1 LTNEEMAENYL
12 YWAMRRVEWVRQ
24 LLGSGDYPVVV
35 REAQECAEL
44 FLKGILRLVG
54 VEPPREH
61 DVSNS
66 LRDNAHLFPDWF
78 AQRVDELAEAS
89 RWLAEN
95 RGLAFYGDERQRIP
109 PSHLYGE
116 AEAQQAWQYLETI
129 RDVCQRLWQD
139 WQAARQGGRPS
150 P

>member
-1 LTNEEMAENYL
+1 MTLTNAEMSENYL
-12 YWAMRRVEWVRQ
+12 WDAERRFEMVREWMDRRIWH
-24 LLGSGDYPVVV
+24 SVV

-61 DVSNS
+61 DVSDS

-78 AQRVDELAEAS
+78 AQRVDELADAS

-95 RGLAFYGDERQRIP
+95 RGPAFYGDERQRIP
-109 PSHLYGE
+109 PSRLYGE
-116 AEAQQAWQYLETI
+116 AEAEQAWQYLETI

-139 WQAARQGGRPS
+139 WQAARS
-150 P
+150 